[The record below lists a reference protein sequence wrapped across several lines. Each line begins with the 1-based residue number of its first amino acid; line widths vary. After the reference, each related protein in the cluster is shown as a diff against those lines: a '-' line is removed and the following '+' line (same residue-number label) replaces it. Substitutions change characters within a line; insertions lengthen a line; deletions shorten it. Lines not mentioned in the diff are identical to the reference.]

1 MNSPHGVPE
10 PPRPTPAQI
19 AATIVL
25 LGDDRGPIQAEA
37 RERLLRWG
45 ELAVPQLREGAEAE
59 RVRTRARCRAVLRA
73 LEVRAC
79 LRRFARLRIGRSGR
93 GSAPALLEGAVL
105 LSNMV
110 RTFVPDAAELAARLR
125 RQASELRGQWAGRSL
140 PTCARLLA
148 ERLHD
153 QLGLQGGNAS
163 VLDLDHVLIDRVLRA
178 RIGIPVSL
186 SLIYL
191 LVARWAGLAAT
202 GVALP
207 DHFLVRLHGVRPV
220 LVDPYHGG
228 RTITKADCARYLR
241 ASGHPQV
248 REHLRDLTDREVLIH
263 YLRGLRRAASQRA
276 APECEQNL
284 GQALALL
291 ETT

>member
-1 MNSPHGVPE
+1 M
-10 PPRPTPAQI
+10 
-19 AATIVL
+19 

-73 LEVRAC
+73 LDVRDC
-79 LRRFARLRIGRSGR
+79 LRRFARLRIGRSAR

-105 LSNMV
+105 LSSMV
-110 RTFVPDAAELAARLR
+110 RTFVPAAAELAARLR
-125 RQASELRGQWAGRSL
+125 REANELRREFAGRSL

-153 QLGLQGGNAS
+153 HLGLHGLGPEGGVAS
-163 VLDLDHVLIDRVLRA
+163 VLDLDHVLIDRVLRQ
-178 RIGIPVSL
+178 RIGVPVSL
-186 SLIYL
+186 SLIYV

-220 LVDPYHGG
+220 LVDP
-228 RTITKADCARYLR
+228 
-241 ASGHPQV
+241 
-248 REHLRDLTDREVLIH
+248 
-263 YLRGLRRAASQRA
+263 
-276 APECEQNL
+276 
-284 GQALALL
+284 
-291 ETT
+291 